1 MTEVIPAILEKEFP
15 EIEKK
20 IHLVENLIA
29 WVQIDLADNTL
40 VPNTTFLDPAPFIGI
55 KTNVNLELHLM
66 VKNPLKY
73 LEPFT
78 TAGFKR

>member
-55 KTNVNLELHLM
+55 KTNVNL
-66 VKNPLKY
+66 
-73 LEPFT
+73 
-78 TAGFKR
+78 